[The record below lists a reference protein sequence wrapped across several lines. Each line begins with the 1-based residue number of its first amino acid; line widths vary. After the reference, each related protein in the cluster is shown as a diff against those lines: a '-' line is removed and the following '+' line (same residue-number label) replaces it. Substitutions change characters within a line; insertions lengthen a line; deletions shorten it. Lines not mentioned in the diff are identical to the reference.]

1 MSGLPL
7 RPNCG
12 VHFTT
17 EPIISDLTNVQLP
30 WAPASKHWRSVKP
43 SWEPEGHYFFS
54 KVHIFQRALQR
65 GFFFFNSLQF
75 HSYEQTL
82 PCLCGMESAYFEGG
96 SVSEAGVSQP
106 LQY

>member
-30 WAPASKHWRSVKP
+30 WAPAGKHWHSVKP

-54 KVHIFQRALQR
+54 KVHIFERALQR
-65 GFFFFNSLQF
+65 GFFFLILCNSIPMSKRC
-75 HSYEQTL
+75 HIYV
-82 PCLCGMESAYFEGG
+82 GMDSAYFEGR